1 MDRRGGNIVV
11 YPALISMAIAM
22 AVISCS
28 SSDIPLLVGAL
39 FLGFGYGT
47 TTAACH
53 ALAVHCAPQHQIGI
67 ATSTYFVLLDLGIG
81 VGPYALGS
89 VVPIAGFSAVYVIA
103 SAVSVIGIGLYYVIL
118 AREHRFTRQQMDRV
132 MTAKALIA
140 ARRERFLEKYTE
152 NMKMKEQHVVQ
163 AENKAQEKKHF
174 DEEVPTELKEEIRK
188 KIQIMYLHG
197 ATPRTISAFIEHK
210 YGYKIPLA
218 DFPNHSNIS

>member
-1 MDRRGGNIVV
+1 M
-11 YPALISMAIAM
+11 
-22 AVISCS
+22 
-28 SSDIPLLVGAL
+28 GAL

-89 VVPIAGFSAVYVIA
+89 VVPMAGFSAVYVIA
-103 SAVSVIGIGLYYVIL
+103 GVVSVAGIGLYYVML

-132 MTAKALIA
+132 MTAKAIIA
-140 ARRERFLEKYTE
+140 ARREKFLEKYTE
-152 NMKMKEQHVVQ
+152 NMQNIKQQTVVQ
-163 AENKAQEKKHF
+163 AENKAQEKISF

-188 KIQIMYLHG
+188 ENYIKPCKQDVVEYAAKMISLFRKGCPSPAYNGESTIQEFVKAMEEL
-197 ATPRTISAFIEHK
+197 
-210 YGYKIPLA
+210 
-218 DFPNHSNIS
+218 